1 MSLIFF
7 FAISLVYIHIYIYV
21 EINLLRREKWNITLI
36 TVIRLNCID
45 ILSDSLC
52 SREFSPPS

>member
-7 FAISLVYIHIYIYV
+7 FAISLVYIYIFV
-21 EINLLRREKWNITLI
+21 EINLLKREKWNITLI

-45 ILSDSLC
+45 ILFDSLC